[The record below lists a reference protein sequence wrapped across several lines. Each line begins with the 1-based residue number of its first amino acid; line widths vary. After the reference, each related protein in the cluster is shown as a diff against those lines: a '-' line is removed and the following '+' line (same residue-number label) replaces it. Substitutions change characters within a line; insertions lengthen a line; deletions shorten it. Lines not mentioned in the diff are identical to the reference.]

1 MGKTLMPLITKRH
14 VLAGFTVIAVAPVYA
29 QPASGPVRV
38 ELATALGAIT
48 LELAT
53 DKAPITTANF
63 LRYVD
68 ARRYDGGV
76 FYRAMKLAA
85 APPAGLIQGGL
96 RGDPAKTFPPIA
108 HESTQQTGLRHKD
121 GTISMARYA
130 PGSATSEFFI
140 CVGDLPSLDADPTAP
155 GDNLGFAAFGHVVTG
170 MDVVSRI
177 LAAPVSLTEGE
188 GVMRGQMLSPTVA
201 ITDVRRG

>member
-1 MGKTLMPLITKRH
+1 MSTLTKRD
-14 VLAGFTVIAVAPVYA
+14 LIAALGALGATPAIA
-29 QPASGPVRV
+29 QTPAAPVRV
-38 ELATALGAIT
+38 DLATALGAIT
-48 LELAT
+48 LELAA
-53 DKAPITTANF
+53 DKAPITAANF

-96 RGDPAKTFPPIA
+96 RGDPARTFAPIA

-170 MDVVSRI
+170 MDVVLKI

-188 GVMRGQMLSPTVA
+188 GVMRGQMLSPPVA
-201 ITDVRRG
+201 IGGIRRE